1 MFEEGSR
8 QLSDDEFRQSFIVA
22 SDPEAHVAR
31 VRELVDMGATIV
43 PLQNA
48 SPDPIAAI
56 SVYGERVLPALRGAG
71 AGVG

>member
-1 MFEEGSR
+1 
-8 QLSDDEFRQSFIVA
+8 
-22 SDPEAHVAR
+22 VAR

-56 SVYGERVLPALRGAG
+56 SVYGERVLPALRGAR

>member
-22 SDPEAHVAR
+22 SDPEEHVAR
-31 VRELVDMGATIV
+31 VRELVEMGATIV

-56 SVYGERVLPALRGAG
+56 GVYGERVLPELRGAR